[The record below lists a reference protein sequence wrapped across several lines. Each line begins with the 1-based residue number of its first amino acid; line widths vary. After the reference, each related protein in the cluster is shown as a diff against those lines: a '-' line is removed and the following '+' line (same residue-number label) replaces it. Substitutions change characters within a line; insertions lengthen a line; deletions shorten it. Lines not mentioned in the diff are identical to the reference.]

1 MDNQLLYTVTGLENE
16 MNLRQYLKNVQK
28 LSSRLI
34 KYAARERKIEVNNK
48 IEKLNYI
55 LHTGDIIKVDIQ
67 KEESQDIIPE
77 VMELEIAYEDSD
89 LVIVNKPPYMVV
101 HPTKSY
107 PYGTLANGLL
117 YYFKQKGENCIV
129 RLVSRLDMN
138 TSGLIIVAK
147 NQYSHMAMA
156 RDMKSEDFE
165 KSYLAVVHGNLEV
178 KEGTINLPIYRPS
191 DDTMKRIVDE
201 KGQESITCFKVLQ
214 SYGKGDLVKLT
225 LKTGRTHQIRVH
237 LSHLGYPIFG
247 DTLYGQ
253 ENDEDFIKRQALH
266 AYRLSFKHPRTGKT
280 IELESELPDDIKE
293 LIKKI

>member
-77 VMELEIAYEDSD
+77 EMELEIAYEDSD
-89 LVIVNKPPYMVV
+89 LVIVNKPPFMVV

-191 DDTMKRIVDE
+191 DDTMKRIIDE

-214 SYGKGDLVKLT
+214 SYDKGDLVKLT

-253 ENDEDFIKRQALH
+253 ENDEEFIKRQALH